1 MTAAAP
7 VAIPRSVLSFD
18 EETHTYSA
26 SGRVVPSVTQ
36 VIKAAFGDLVW
47 PWANEFALERGSK
60 VHKALHYWILGDLD
74 AKSLSPYIAGY
85 VAAGIRF
92 LTESGFE
99 IARRGDELATEV
111 RMFSPAYDF
120 AGTADLFGTVNRR
133 RACVDFKTGEPG
145 WAAGPQTWA
154 YTEMWQEETGE
165 VIRDRYALR
174 LSEDGTYQLIPYKD
188 HRNDQA
194 DFLAALRVWQRRKV
208 LTT

>member
-74 AKSLSPYIAGY
+74 ALDGH
-85 VAAGIRF
+85 GLNR
-92 LTESGFE
+92 E
-99 IARRGDELATEV
+99 IAEAVADILV
-111 RMFSPAYDF
+111 R
-120 AGTADLFGTVNRR
+120 
-133 RACVDFKTGEPG
+133 
-145 WAAGPQTWA
+145 
-154 YTEMWQEETGE
+154 
-165 VIRDRYALR
+165 I
-174 LSEDGTYQLIPYKD
+174 I
-188 HRNDQA
+188 
-194 DFLAALRVWQRRKV
+194 LRVDAGFRFPFGCDWSGH
-208 LTT
+208 